1 MLLADSVVT
10 LILVWVDSTMGS
22 WYCTGAIRPTLY
34 SRGTLGVVGVFG
46 CSVVDSPQVC
56 VLVYSVFVCY
66 CASLEC
72 VVNLVLRPLTPQF
85 SVSML
90 SIFYRGPYNPILRP
104 LDAIHI

>member
-46 CSVVDSPQVC
+46 CSVLLIHHKCVC
-56 VLVYSVFVCY
+56 VSLQCICVLLCKLGVCCQS
-66 CASLEC
+66 CAEAPNTTIQC
-72 VVNLVLRPLTPQF
+72 
-85 SVSML
+85 
-90 SIFYRGPYNPILRP
+90 
-104 LDAIHI
+104 